1 MRNNANHKITIRRVD
16 DDNVSKE
23 RGTYD
28 SVFGRNRTKRWVW
41 TDFLSQATG
50 LSRIKDVKG
59 VADNQEKIRFTQI
72 KDEEEIVKIEKEENS
87 LLKEIKDSDAK
98 LEDLFRDE
106 KIVSEKL
113 SDLMDKEKSV
123 ANRMVKLT
131 EALESSSDLA
141 VEVLA
146 AMVIVPVLLV

>member
-1 MRNNANHKITIRRVD
+1 M
-16 DDNVSKE
+16 
-23 RGTYD
+23 
-28 SVFGRNRTKRWVW
+28 
-41 TDFLSQATG
+41 
-50 LSRIKDVKG
+50 
-59 VADNQEKIRFTQI
+59 
-72 KDEEEIVKIEKEENS
+72 KIEKEENS

-141 VEVLA
+141 VEFADIVNSIHVLEKSIDDVA
-146 AMVIVPVLLV
+146 DMMNALLSGKLSASMLSVELLSSVSTQEVTVTKVTGFRKHSNCYLRIEEFVPVP